1 MQNLTDAELDMTV
14 EEWIRYQMD
23 VEFDK
28 FRRDGERELQ
38 QFRKKA
44 EEARKTIERL

>member
-1 MQNLTDAELDMTV
+1 MTV

-23 VEFDK
+23 VEYDK

-38 QFRKKA
+38 RFRNQA
-44 EEARKTIERL
+44 EEVRKGIEGL